1 MLDSPRRE
9 GAGRASRAQRIPMAS
24 ENVQAK
30 HIATMYDDTVYRR
43 TNARMFR
50 SDFFEFF
57 SKVHPAVPA
66 ILFLPV
72 FAWALRQS
80 VGQLAWWQIVAGVAG
95 GVAFWSFTEYT
106 LHRFYF
112 HIPPTNAV
120 TRWMYFYSHGIHHAY
135 PDDYYRLVMVP
146 AVSIPLAFLF
156 YALFRAA
163 LPAEWVG
170 AAFAGMV
177 LGYLNYDYVHFA
189 THHVKP
195 PRSALLAPIAAI
207 MKAQRKRHMK
217 HHFDDHDT
225 GYGVSTAFWDYV
237 FFTVAKDGPV
247 RKGALP
253 ALGGRGDGLTGPRAT
268 GRSGDEGR
276 PSPEAA
282 TAPAARS
289 GESAS
294 LETEQS
300 V

>member
-1 MLDSPRRE
+1 
-9 GAGRASRAQRIPMAS
+9 
-24 ENVQAK
+24 
-30 HIATMYDDTVYRR
+30 
-43 TNARMFR
+43 
-50 SDFFEFF
+50 
-57 SKVHPAVPA
+57 
-66 ILFLPV
+66 
-72 FAWALRQS
+72 